1 MEKKIPDTNGLVKK
15 TDCNAKI
22 TEIEGQIPS
31 TCGLAA
37 NSALTAL
44 KLKKK
49 TDKNSLIIIMIN
61 ILLLQNLI
69 CLQQT
74 FLMQD

>member
-49 TDKNSLIIIMIN
+49 NPTKTHWS
-61 ILLLQNLI
+61 
-69 CLQQT
+69 
-74 FLMQD
+74 